1 MYTHKVK
8 NPSCP
13 IWFNFFDGGA
23 EEQYA
28 QYMSVYFFISRIYDG
43 DALMNEAVLFPFA
56 GIDLILISVR
66 YRHVKT
72 DQKAF
77 IS

>member
-13 IWFNFFDGGA
+13 IWFNFLDGGA

-28 QYMSVYFFISRIYDG
+28 QYTSVCFFISGIYDG
-43 DALMNEAVLFPFA
+43 DALMNEAVLFPFTS
-56 GIDLILISVR
+56 IDLILI
-66 YRHVKT
+66 
-72 DQKAF
+72 
-77 IS
+77 

>member
-13 IWFNFFDGGA
+13 IWFNFLDGGA

-28 QYMSVYFFISRIYDG
+28 QYTSVCFFISGIYDG
-43 DALMNEAVLFPFA
+43 DPLMNEAVLFPFT
-56 GIDLILISVR
+56 GIDLILISFC

>member
-13 IWFNFFDGGA
+13 IWFNFLDGDA

-28 QYMSVYFFISRIYDG
+28 QYTVCCFISRIYDR
-43 DALMNEAVLFPFA
+43 DALMNEAVLFPFT
-56 GIDLILISVR
+56 GIDLILISVC